1 MTIDK
6 RTLIAAAVAATLA
19 GPALA
24 QEDTVKMG
32 ALATLEGAFTV
43 LGEDGM
49 RGVRLALE
57 EHKYTAG
64 GKKIELITG
73 SSDASPDSAIRATRK
88 LVEQDGVQVLVGPL
102 SGSEGLAVK
111 DYAKTKPNVTF
122 LNGSSAAQDT
132 TLRDPAEN
140 FFRFGTE
147 GAQWMAGLGE
157 YVYNEKGYRSIAVL
171 AEDYSFPYT
180 QVFGFLEPFCRLGGK
195 APADARFWVPIGNK
209 DYSSVIAA
217 LPDDVDAI
225 YVALGG
231 ADAVNFLTQ
240 YEQSGGDLPLVG
252 GSITVDQTV
261 LGSKGRTRDFVI
273 GTPSAGPISDTWD
286 DPRWQKFVD
295 AYKAQFPD
303 GFPSPS
309 LFAHSYY
316 VNTKAALLA
325 LDEVGGDLSDG
336 GKKYRDVLSNLSF
349 ETPTGMVK
357 LDERRNA
364 IADIFLTEV
373 SEGPDGNLL
382 NKTIKVI
389 PSVSQTLGVSYDE
402 FLKYGPVSRENPKCG

>member
-1 MTIDK
+1 MFGIGK
-6 RTLIAAAVAATLA
+6 KALIAAAALSIA
-19 GPALA
+19 GPAMA
-24 QEDTVKMG
+24 QDTIKMG

-49 RGVRLALE
+49 RGVKLALE
-57 EHKYTAG
+57 EFGYEAG

-73 SSDASPDSAIRATRK
+73 SSDASPDSAVRAARK
-88 LVEQDGVQVLVGPL
+88 LVEQDGVPILVGPL

-111 DYAKTKPNVTF
+111 DYAKTQPDVTF

-132 TLRDPAEN
+132 TLRNPSDN

-157 YVYNEKGYRSIAVL
+157 YVYEEKGYRKVAVL

-180 QVFGFLEPFCRLGGK
+180 QVFGFLEPFCRLGGE
-195 APADARFWVPIGNK
+195 APVDARFWVPIGNK

-240 YEQSGGDLPLVG
+240 YEQAGGELPLIG
-252 GSITVDQTV
+252 GSITVDQSV
-261 LGSKGRTRDFVI
+261 LGSKGRTRDFII

-286 DPRWQKFVD
+286 DPRWSAFVD

-309 LFAHSYY
+309 LFAHAYY
-316 VNTKAALLA
+316 INTKAALLA

-336 GKKYRDVLSNLSF
+336 GKKYREALSNLSF
-349 ETPTGMVK
+349 ETPTGMVA

-364 IADIFLTEV
+364 VADIFLTEV
-373 SEGPDGNLL
+373 IEGPEGNLV

-389 PSVSQTLGVSYDE
+389 PQVSQTLGLSYE
-402 FLKYGPVSRENPKCG
+402 KFLEYGQVGRDNPSCE

>member
-1 MTIDK
+1 MSGPKTQM
-6 RTLIAAAVAATLA
+6 LA
-19 GPALA
+19 GAVILSLINPALA
-24 QEDTVKMG
+24 QDTIRMG

-43 LGEDGM
+43 LGEEGM
-49 RGVRLALE
+49 RGVDMALKE
-57 EHKYTAG
+57 FGHKAG
-64 GKKIELITG
+64 GKKIELIKG
-73 SSDASPDSAIRATRK
+73 SSDASPDSAVRASRK
-88 LVEQDGVQVLVGPL
+88 LVEQDGVQILVGPL

-111 DYAKTKPNVTF
+111 DYAKTQPNVTF
-122 LNGSSAAQDT
+122 LNGTSAAQDT
-132 TLRDPAEN
+132 TLRNPADN
-140 FFRFGTE
+140 FFRFGTD

-157 YVYNEKGYRSIAVL
+157 YVYNVKGYRKVAVL

-195 APADARFWVPIGNK
+195 APLDARFWVAIGNK

-240 YEQSGGDLPLVG
+240 YEQAGGELPLVG
-252 GSITVDQTV
+252 GSITVDQSV
-261 LGSKGRTRDFVI
+261 LGSKGRTREFVI

-286 DPRWQKFVD
+286 NAGWNAFVK
-295 AYKAQFPD
+295 AYQRQFPD

-309 LFAHSYY
+309 LFAHGYY
-316 VNTKAALLA
+316 INTKAALLA
-325 LDEVGGDLSDG
+325 LNAVNGDLSDG
-336 GKKYRDVLSNLSF
+336 GVKYRAALSQLEF
-349 ETPTGMVK
+349 RTPTGMVR
-357 LDERRNA
+357 LDERRQA

-373 SEGPDGNLL
+373 SVGPGGNLL

-389 PSVSQTLGVSYDE
+389 PQVNQTLGVPYKK
-402 FLKYGPVSRENPKCG
+402 FLKYGQVGRENPSCE